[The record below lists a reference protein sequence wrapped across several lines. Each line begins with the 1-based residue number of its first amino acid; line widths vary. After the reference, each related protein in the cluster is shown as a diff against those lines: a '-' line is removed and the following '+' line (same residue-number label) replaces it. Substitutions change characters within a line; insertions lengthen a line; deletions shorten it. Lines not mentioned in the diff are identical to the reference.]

1 MTMKITVKC
10 YATLARFKPEN
21 ADEYAV
27 EDGAT
32 ARDVLE
38 ALSIPEDELKLV
50 FINGLHSN
58 LDAELHDGDRLGF
71 LPAVGGG

>member
-1 MTMKITVKC
+1 MNITVKC

-21 ADEYAV
+21 AEQYPIS
-27 EDGAT
+27 EGTT

-50 FINGLHSN
+50 FINGLHSK